1 MMPIPVIICG
11 NYQGL
16 MNKNGQGTYLQR
28 ALGLD
33 KESDKQS
40 QQINISSNKSKMKI
54 KRYGESFY
62 LMDTIKDER
71 ISELFSEKVARTK
84 TLKKK
89 IMVGFQGGSER
100 EEAESVPPI
109 VKSWRDAGD
118 TPCRQNH
125 REEAKLL
132 THPHLQPVQSI
143 STSR

>member
-89 IMVGFQGGSER
+89 IMVGFQDGS
-100 EEAESVPPI
+100 
-109 VKSWRDAGD
+109 
-118 TPCRQNH
+118 
-125 REEAKLL
+125 
-132 THPHLQPVQSI
+132 
-143 STSR
+143 